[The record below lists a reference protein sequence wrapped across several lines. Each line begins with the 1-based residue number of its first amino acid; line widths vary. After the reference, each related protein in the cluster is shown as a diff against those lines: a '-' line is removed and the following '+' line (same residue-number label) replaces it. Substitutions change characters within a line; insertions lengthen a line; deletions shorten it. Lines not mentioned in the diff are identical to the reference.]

1 MSGRPSRR
9 SLLAACA
16 ALPLTG
22 ALSACGG
29 SGGSVGTGRTTRL
42 TFWSALRGSQQV
54 VDEFNRT
61 HDRVQ
66 VDFNQIPGGDQGG
79 YAKLSNAARAGNAPD
94 VATLEYPQV
103 PGYAIDGVAR
113 DITALVP
120 DRLKAKLLPQALG
133 LTTFEGR
140 VFSGLHT
147 VLPSIVNIALWSNL
161 GYNMVVC
168 LVLAAVMVPQTVLAL
183 PLYLMAS
190 GTGLVN
196 TFWAVFVPVLFNPFG
211 VYLGRI
217 FSQGYVPDEVLE
229 AARVDGAGELTT
241 YARVSLRMLGPGL
254 VTVFLFQLTS
264 IWNNFFLPMVMLSDQ
279 HLYPVSLGLYSWN
292 SSATVS
298 PEYYPVVIT
307 GSLLAVLPLILA
319 FVLLQR
325 FWRSGLTAGAVK

>member
-1 MSGRPSRR
+1 MSAVTAPSGPPRPRVLGRSVVNVVVGLAVLYTLLPVLWLVFAATKNTDALFGSKVFGLDHFSLGQNLSDLFAMDDGIYGRWYLN
-9 SLLAACA
+9 SLLYAVVGAAV
-16 ALPLTG
+16 G
-22 ALSACGG
+22 AFISVACG
-29 SGGSVGTGRTTRL
+29 
-42 TFWSALRGSQQV
+42 
-54 VDEFNRT
+54 
-61 HDRVQ
+61 
-66 VDFNQIPGGDQGG
+66 
-79 YAKLSNAARAGNAPD
+79 YAFDKYAFRHKEKLFG
-94 VATLEYPQV
+94 
-103 PGYAIDGVAR
+103 
-113 DITALVP
+113 
-120 DRLKAKLLPQALG
+120 
-133 LTTFEGR
+133 
-140 VFSGLHT
+140 
-147 VLPSIVNIALWSNL
+147 
-161 GYNMVVC
+161 